1 MPEPEVQRWK
11 PATLAA
17 FRFCFAY
24 LGLFS
29 LATQISGSLIV
40 IPFVS
45 FRGLGLLWPMREIT
59 FWVGEHILGISSPLV
74 YTGNSRDTNF
84 FWVQTFWLLIVA
96 VLATGI
102 WSVLDHK
109 RANYAALHKWF
120 RLFIRFGLA
129 SQMFEYGM
137 TKVIPTQF
145 PSPSLNTL
153 VTPVGNLS
161 LQGLLWT
168 SVGASTAYEMFTG
181 WAELLGGIL
190 LLVPRTTMLGAMI
203 CLADMIQVFALN
215 MVYDIGVKQV
225 SLHLILLTLFLL
237 APDFQRLVNFFFL
250 DRAVNASAEPQLF
263 RTRRANRVALAV
275 QIVFGVY
282 LLAIQTDVNWVYW
295 YVEGGGSPKSPLYGI
310 WNVDELS
317 IDGQARPVYL
327 NDYDRRWRRV
337 IFDSPGRLVFQR
349 TDDSFARYGASI
361 DVYGK
366 TIKLTKGDST
376 NWKSSFTFQRP
387 AQDQLILSGEMDGYQ
402 IHMQLRL
409 AGFDTFRLLNS
420 GFRWVRQPDP

>member
-215 MVYDIGVKQV
+215 MAYDIGVKQV

>member
-1 MPEPEVQRWK
+1 MQRWK

-215 MVYDIGVKQV
+215 MAYDIGVKQV